1 MNCMQFVA
9 SILMDTN
16 LSQEMNLQ
24 SLSKVFSSKY
34 IKPPEMFFKMW
45 NYNYCQ
51 IFVFF
56 ILIFVSPIFFVK
68 CMFIEIYHYFYFRW
82 FVRKWPLP
90 RKRGHGWLSS
100 ESRVLDWRWNGKCTT
115 RSRKS
120 DWTYSTLFGSW
131 RTTTALWIEVMKFGW
146 QWRRHVV
153 KYNIS
158 RLCKFKCFQWT
169 FKSR

>member
-1 MNCMQFVA
+1 MQFVA

-24 SLSKVFSSKY
+24 SLSKVFFHQSTWERLKC
-34 IKPPEMFFKMW
+34 FFLKMS

-56 ILIFVSPIFFVK
+56 ILIFVSPIYTMK

-82 FVRKWPLP
+82 FVWEWPLP

-120 DWTYSTLFGSW
+120 DWTYSTLYGSW
-131 RTTTALWIEVMKFGW
+131 RTTTALWIEVMKFGRR
-146 QWRRHVV
+146 WRRHVV
-153 KYNIS
+153 K
-158 RLCKFKCFQWT
+158 
-169 FKSR
+169 